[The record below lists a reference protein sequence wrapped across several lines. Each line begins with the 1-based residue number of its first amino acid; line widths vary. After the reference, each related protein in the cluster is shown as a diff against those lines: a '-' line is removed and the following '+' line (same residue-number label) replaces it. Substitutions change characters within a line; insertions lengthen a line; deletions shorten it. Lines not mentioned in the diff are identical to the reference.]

1 MLNNPFEKPLG
12 QEMKR
17 TEEGEEIQNEEAIE
31 IEAQQVETEQPLNV
45 VSSVE
50 KNVEAPQQVESL
62 DDIISNIETVEV
74 ESKELDKQEAGLLQE
89 KINKG
94 NEAIKPFKEAQELI
108 KENNDVNEGEMD
120 YGVLTGNEDA
130 WLHYSEKMLDSNIAE
145 EELEIQKLKAYYQE
159 TGKSLY
165 GESFEEALTREEK
178 TLEELKLKKENGFTD
193 EEKNDFRDYNKGRL
207 TSLQGYGL
215 AISAIHESHMGS
227 EGKKF
232 IGNPSDYIDQM
243 KKVRNYHHSEE
254 YLVEPG
260 RQGKLDQAD
269 LEQLDESRRRQD
281 EVIGWDRRA
290 QGIAFGALKAG
301 DANVAAKALAFSEKV
316 NKLDSDKVAKV
327 KDLLS
332 KLDLKSQKRFAE
344 SYKAEKGV

>member
-17 TEEGEEIQNEEAIE
+17 TEEG
-31 IEAQQVETEQPLNV
+31 
-45 VSSVE
+45 SVE
-50 KNVEAPQQVESL
+50 KNVEAPQQAESL

-74 ESKELDKQEAGLLQE
+74 ESVELEKKEATLPQE
-89 KINKG
+89 KRKKG
-94 NEAIKPFKEAQELI
+94 MEAIKPFKEAQELI
-108 KENNDVNEGEMD
+108 KENNDVNKGEMD

-207 TSLQGYGL
+207 TSLQGYGET
-215 AISAIHESHMGS
+215 ISAIHESHMG